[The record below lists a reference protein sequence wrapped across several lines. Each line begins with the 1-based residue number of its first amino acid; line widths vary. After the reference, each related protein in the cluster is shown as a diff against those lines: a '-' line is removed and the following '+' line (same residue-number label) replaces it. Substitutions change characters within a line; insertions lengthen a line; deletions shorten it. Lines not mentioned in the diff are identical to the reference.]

1 MLSKW
6 LGSRSE
12 ISFSNI
18 FAMIGRIPTGLQLS
32 FWFLEPTLKTG
43 VILANLKEAGKIEE
57 QIATLNQQHICS
69 VKHSE
74 FSFKTFMGM
83 SESCT
88 DLLIQKFLFSFITVF
103 FLSWEKKELDKYLL
117 EPQNGVNIRV
127 TLILQNNLQGWMVR
141 KPMMKYI
148 YVMF

>member
-32 FWFLEPTLKTG
+32 FWFLEPTFKTR
-43 VILANLKEAGKIEE
+43 VKLANLKEAGKIEE

-69 VKHSE
+69 VKNSE
-74 FSFKTFMGM
+74 FSFNTFTRM

-103 FLSWEKKELDKYLL
+103 FLSWEKQRLAQ
-117 EPQNGVNIRV
+117 QNGVNTRV

-141 KPMMKYI
+141 KPMMKRI
-148 YVMF
+148 CVML